1 LKRQTTRTELYD
13 AMLVSEITVRGIH
26 PVSGDINASISCNC
40 GPASGK
46 LRKELKMIVAWEE
59 DMWDPASDN
68 FKMVKADVERRVSNL
83 ITGKSFTGNYR

>member
-13 AMLVSEITVRGIH
+13 AMLLPEITVWGIH
-26 PVSGDINASISCNC
+26 PVSGDINKAISCNC

-46 LRKELKMIVAWEE
+46 LRKELKMKVAWDE

-68 FKMVKADVERRVSNL
+68 FKMVKAYVEKRVSTL
-83 ITGKSFTGNYR
+83 KSKQHMY